1 MWILLYDCF
10 FSIVKKD
17 CADDELLV
25 RARRPGDIEKIW
37 KDAKV
42 VKALDADYLF
52 RAVIKKDAV
61 ISAISTELTDID
73 YGNFK
78 NNVKDNALHN
88 AYLSIWTVLSKLQP
102 TPPYSKVF
110 KTRKKR

>member
-25 RARRPGDIEKIW
+25 RARRPGDIQKVW
-37 KDAKV
+37 KEAKV
-42 VKALDADYLF
+42 TKALDADYLF
-52 RAVIKKDAV
+52 RAKIKTADVVA
-61 ISAISTELTDID
+61 AIATELSDID

-102 TPPYSKVF
+102 TPPYSKMF
-110 KTRKKR
+110 KRRKR